1 MNHILRNLLD
11 GHHLGL
17 NSRAVTSLVKARYG
31 NHLLSAL
38 ILVPGCN
45 SAIDEVTINE
55 VVIIH
60 ITVNQA
66 VVAINVLNIQVDAIL
81 IDGGQCGGELTLN
94 ALAQAIELGNVG
106 NGNRLVISTAEL
118 DGQNLINCIG
128 LTIGSHNAINV
139 IGLGP
144 VAGQSSIEG
153 AIVVSTA
160 VAVGI
165 GESTVIVNINLLEQ
179 HVLRPDVVT
188 HLIGGNLV
196 GGDSY
201 VAACRLETAERG
213 CQLGLGIVGGL
224 GTTEASGDH
233 VTHVVSLIE
242 VAISQTETGLVHGI
256 QVTARLIDYDR
267 LIVEGNRGAV
277 GLLGHL
283 APTEALTGFVVLLD
297 AGGKQLI
304 NDVLSAI
311 GTDNADHVI
320 SSIQVTGS
328 AHAHRAEIDRA
339 GVTIDIG

>member
-31 NHLLSAL
+31 NHLLSTL
-38 ILVPGCN
+38 ILTPGCN

-94 ALAQAIELGNVG
+94 ALAQAIELGDVG

-118 DGQNLINCIG
+118 DGQNLINGIG
-128 LTIGSHNAINV
+128 LTIGSHNAIDV

-304 NDVLSAI
+304 NDVLGAV
-311 GTDNADHVI
+311 GTDNANHVI
-320 SSIQVTGS
+320 SSIQVIRST
-328 AHAHRAEIDRA
+328 HAHRAEIDRA